1 MGVRIR
7 PQHLLAPALDNGC
20 AFLAPQG
27 VAGRLRR
34 GLQLTRQ
41 GVAKVDMAVRLP
53 GAKLGLPI
61 GVAPKLEPGYAAV
74 TRQQ

>member
-1 MGVRIR
+1 MG

-41 GVAKVDMAVRLP
+41 VVAKVEVAVRLP
-53 GAKLGLPI
+53 GAKLGLPL
-61 GVAPKLEPGYAAV
+61 GLAHKLKPGYAAI